1 MHDRM
6 RMKLLK
12 IKHELERERAKIRED
27 KDLYIEKIGK
37 STKMNKAIGKKLKD
51 YQHAINQLNGKIRTL
66 KQWLAK

>member
-1 MHDRM
+1 M

-12 IKHELERERAKIRED
+12 IKHELERERAKIREE

-37 STKMNKAIGKKLKD
+37 STKMTKAIGKQLKD
-51 YQHAINQLNGKIRTL
+51 YQHAVNQLNGKIRTL